1 MQVTPV
7 VPPLAANVDLI
18 LLKKWPWC
26 GILCFAV
33 MKHVMLAIYLSLQ
46 AILSTVHDQAE
57 QRAGYMYNPDMVALV
72 FFLLSSI
79 HVSSIVHVA
88 WKLGC
93 CPRRLSPPAI
103 RQNKVKPKATI
114 DRANSMSSVLAS
126 PKWIILFNLVEII
139 CQSYEGILLASKVSD
154 RTIVGF
160 YIVLVVLHAI
170 LTPLLFVFRHSM
182 AKVLFTN
189 VLLSWISLALSC
201 LIHLFCLILPL
212 LHYKFIDSNV
222 ARDPLWL
229 TKFVLYVQYNTVTT
243 PVDFGA
249 KSVMQLGALVTLWRL
264 QAVGIKYFSKPPDRQ
279 EIATNSAIAGTTAT
293 SKRVHR
299 GLSIYLACS
308 VLWGVGL
315 FGSLLQALWIR
326 QPCPPT
332 CQAALMNLWDSTCQC
347 MFVHVNCVQTN
358 SQDVDSALQTS
369 QLGVKLYAIQVS
381 QCDLVDGI
389 ANATMHQF
397 PALSYVSIQF
407 TKTKAWDG
415 QLPNSISFFTA
426 SDNMF
431 ATVPAILDREL
442 PPSLVSLSFSHQP
455 MATSP
460 VIPQSWKVLSRLEM
474 TNVNLSAFVNFT
486 GFSLVTLRIAN
497 NNLTQWPPSIMAMPS
512 LLELDISGNALQIL
526 PWKYVVDSPPSLLR
540 LCGNPV
546 QGLNRSELF
555 PVYQKLQS
563 ASCLP
568 VCAPQCFPYM
578 VGNYVC
584 DLACFNAACGYDAG
598 DCQAFA
604 FT

>member
-1 MQVTPV
+1 
-7 VPPLAANVDLI
+7 
-18 LLKKWPWC
+18 
-26 GILCFAV
+26 
-33 MKHVMLAIYLSLQ
+33 
-46 AILSTVHDQAE
+46 
-57 QRAGYMYNPDMVALV
+57 
-72 FFLLSSI
+72 
-79 HVSSIVHVA
+79 
-88 WKLGC
+88 
-93 CPRRLSPPAI
+93 
-103 RQNKVKPKATI
+103 
-114 DRANSMSSVLAS
+114 
-126 PKWIILFNLVEII
+126 
-139 CQSYEGILLASKVSD
+139 
-154 RTIVGF
+154 
-160 YIVLVVLHAI
+160 
-170 LTPLLFVFRHSM
+170 
-182 AKVLFTN
+182 
-189 VLLSWISLALSC
+189 
-201 LIHLFCLILPL
+201 
-212 LHYKFIDSNV
+212 
-222 ARDPLWL
+222 
-229 TKFVLYVQYNTVTT
+229 YNTVTT

-389 ANATMHQF
+389 ANATLHQF

-426 SDNMF
+426 SDNRF
-431 ATVPAILDREL
+431 TALPAILQQEL
-442 PPSLVSLSFSHQP
+442 PLSLVSLSFSHQP

-526 PWKYVVDSPPSLLR
+526 PWKLESVGTFPSLSKVAIGVVSAR
-540 LCGNPV
+540 LCARNAFHTWLAITFAISLVSTQLVATTLAIAKPLHSLEVLKPDARRPLAASMALEIVPSDTIITAKNAPLGWKIHRICSFPKDG
-546 QGLNRSELF
+546 GLAYL
-555 PVYQKLQS
+555 
-563 ASCLP
+563 
-568 VCAPQCFPYM
+568 
-578 VGNYVC
+578 
-584 DLACFNAACGYDAG
+584 
-598 DCQAFA
+598 
-604 FT
+604 

>member
-1 MQVTPV
+1 
-7 VPPLAANVDLI
+7 
-18 LLKKWPWC
+18 
-26 GILCFAV
+26 
-33 MKHVMLAIYLSLQ
+33 
-46 AILSTVHDQAE
+46 
-57 QRAGYMYNPDMVALV
+57 
-72 FFLLSSI
+72 
-79 HVSSIVHVA
+79 
-88 WKLGC
+88 
-93 CPRRLSPPAI
+93 
-103 RQNKVKPKATI
+103 
-114 DRANSMSSVLAS
+114 
-126 PKWIILFNLVEII
+126 
-139 CQSYEGILLASKVSD
+139 
-154 RTIVGF
+154 
-160 YIVLVVLHAI
+160 
-170 LTPLLFVFRHSM
+170 
-182 AKVLFTN
+182 
-189 VLLSWISLALSC
+189 
-201 LIHLFCLILPL
+201 
-212 LHYKFIDSNV
+212 
-222 ARDPLWL
+222 
-229 TKFVLYVQYNTVTT
+229 YNTVTT

-389 ANATMHQF
+389 ANATLHQF

-426 SDNMF
+426 SDNRF
-431 ATVPAILDREL
+431 TALPAILQQEL
-442 PPSLVSLSFSHQP
+442 PLSLVSLSFSHQP